1 MCPRGLRRSAYGK
14 EKKKKRIQIQ
24 SDFLPYRNDASPSH
38 PQDHSSTLPGH
49 TASEVGRRA
58 RVDNSEHLQLPL
70 GKLQTP
76 GLEFLV

>member
-1 MCPRGLRRSAYGK
+1 MVK
-14 EKKKKRIQIQ
+14 KKKKRIQIQ

-38 PQDHSSTLPGH
+38 PQDHSSTPPGH
-49 TASEVGRRA
+49 RASEVGHRA
-58 RVDNSEHLQLPL
+58 RVDNSEQLQLPL